1 MYDLQKASM
10 SKRIAA
16 WIFDL
21 IIIVIVMVGLACA
34 FSAVFQ
40 YDEHCARVR
49 DGYASYEAEYGVD
62 FSLPNEEY
70 SKLAPEEQQKYID
83 ANAAMQQD
91 VNLRAGYNVVV
102 NLSLLII
109 MLSVVIGFV
118 AMELV
123 VPLWLGNGQTFGKKI
138 FGIGVV
144 RVDCVR
150 VTTMQMFA
158 RAILGKCTLETMLPV
173 FIIVMI
179 VLGKTDIV
187 GLAVLA
193 ALFLSQ
199 AVMLIATKER
209 LLLHD
214 MMAGTVTV
222 DLASQMIFESPEELL
237 AYKQRIHAEIV
248 SDAKEHAR
256 YTD

>member
-1 MYDLQKASM
+1 MYDLQKANM
-10 SKRIAA
+10 WKRIAA
-16 WIFDL
+16 WIFDM

-34 FSAVFQ
+34 FSAILK
-40 YDEHCARVR
+40 YDDHYSRLR
-49 DGYASYEAEYGVD
+49 DGYARYEAEYGVD
-62 FSLPNEEY
+62 FNLSNEDYNKLP
-70 SKLAPEEQQKYID
+70 PEEQQKYID
-83 ANAAMQQD
+83 ANEAMNKD
-91 VNLRAGYNVVV
+91 TNLRVGYTVVV

-109 MLSVVIGFV
+109 MLSVVLGFV
-118 AMELV
+118 AMELI
-123 VPLWLGNGQTFGKKI
+123 VPLCFGNGQTLGKKI

-150 VTTMQMFA
+150 VTTLQMFA

-173 FIIVMI
+173 FIIAMI
-179 VLGKTDIV
+179 VLGKIGVV

-199 AVMLIATKER
+199 AVALIATKER

-222 DLASQMIFESPEELL
+222 DIASQMVFESPEELL
-237 AYKQRIHAEIV
+237 AYKQRIHAEMV
-248 SDAKEHAR
+248 SDAKEHS
-256 YTD
+256 DDIH

>member
-1 MYDLQKASM
+1 MYDLQKANM
-10 SKRIAA
+10 WKRIAA
-16 WIFDL
+16 WIFNM
-21 IIIVIVMVGLACA
+21 IIIAIVMVGIACVS
-34 FSAVFQ
+34 SAIFK
-40 YDEHCARVR
+40 YDDHYSRLR

-62 FSLPNEEY
+62 FNLSNEEY
-70 SKLAPEEQQKYID
+70 NKLAPEEQQKYID
-83 ANAAMQQD
+83 ANKAMNKDANLHAA
-91 VNLRAGYNVVV
+91 YTVVV

-109 MLSVVIGFV
+109 TLSVVLGFV
-118 AMELV
+118 AMELM
-123 VPLWLGNGQTFGKKI
+123 VPLWFGNGQTLGKKI

-150 VTTMQMFA
+150 VTTLQMFA

-173 FIIVMI
+173 FIIAMI
-179 VLGKTDIV
+179 FLGKIGIV

-222 DLASQMIFESPEELL
+222 DIASQMIFESPEELL

-248 SDAKEHAR
+248 SDAKEHSVD
-256 YTD
+256 TH